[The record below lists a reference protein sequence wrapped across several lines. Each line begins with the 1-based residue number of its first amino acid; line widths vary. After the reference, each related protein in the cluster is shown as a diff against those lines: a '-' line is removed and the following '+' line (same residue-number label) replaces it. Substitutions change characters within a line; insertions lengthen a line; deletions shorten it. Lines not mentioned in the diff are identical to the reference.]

1 MRKQILFVGLLCLC
15 MISNGQTE
23 QIAIPRIEKMP
34 HIPQP
39 YLLRDW
45 KTVTEQYVDLVFNEH
60 EGEHFPFVFSGKGR
74 YELCSVQPDLY
85 GYVCGMELPRKRF
98 GSH

>member
-39 YLLRDW
+39 YLYVIGKPLR
-45 KTVTEQYVDLVFNEH
+45 
-60 EGEHFPFVFSGKGR
+60 S
-74 YELCSVQPDLY
+74 S
-85 GYVCGMELPRKRF
+85 M
-98 GSH
+98 